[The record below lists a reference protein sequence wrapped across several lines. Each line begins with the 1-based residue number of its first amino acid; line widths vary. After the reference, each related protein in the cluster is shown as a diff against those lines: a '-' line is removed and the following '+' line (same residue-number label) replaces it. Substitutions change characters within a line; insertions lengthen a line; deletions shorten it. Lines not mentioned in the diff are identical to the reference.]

1 MGSGC
6 NFVAEGLGDDAHL
19 RLLGLGAQ
27 SHCFLAVFP
36 IAYAY
41 DVHHSRSI
49 IAENVV
55 EVDAVPSSLELADD
69 GRAFFGGKKYV
80 DVLLAVYA

>member
-1 MGSGC
+1 M
-6 NFVAEGLGDDAHL
+6 AA
-19 RLLGLGAQ
+19 
-27 SHCFLAVFP
+27 FP
-36 IAYAY
+36 VAYAY

-80 DVLLAVYA
+80 DVLIAVYA